1 MSNFVKGIEL
11 CEGFFNSCARGI
23 IEEHFPN
30 LRYTAGLIGYGSD
43 VLGYDDP
50 VSTDHMWGP
59 RFYLFLDKEDIC
71 LKDSIFQVLSENLPY
86 TYSGYSVNFTE
97 PDPNDCGVQHPK
109 YINEGK
115 VNSLIFIQTFDDYL
129 IEQLG
134 TSDLDRIKPFAWLA
148 FSEHRLLSLISG
160 KLFVDGLNCADILCV
175 SSMYEAMLSFMDKE
189 FCLVILDACI
199 SAEDDHKLLKAMRKA
214 RTTPILILSSQSC
227 HVERLKVLQAGA
239 HAYIGHPYSLEEC
252 LAQAQALMQLYCDLK
267 PQKEVCYT
275 LAFGKSLIIDPFTRQ
290 VQLNGENLHFTRKE
304 FDLLFCLASNP
315 GQVFSREQLYNQV
328 WDEHSAYNVDDVVK
342 SQIRLLRQKLSVTG
356 KDYIQNVWG
365 VGYRFNNDSE

>member
-1 MSNFVKGIEL
+1 M
-11 CEGFFNSCARGI
+11 
-23 IEEHFPN
+23 
-30 LRYTAGLIGYGSD
+30 D
-43 VLGYDDP
+43 
-50 VSTDHMWGP
+50 TD
-59 RFYLFLDKEDIC
+59 
-71 LKDSIFQVLSENLPY
+71 
-86 TYSGYSVNFTE
+86 
-97 PDPNDCGVQHPK
+97 
-109 YINEGK
+109 
-115 VNSLIFIQTFDDYL
+115 
-129 IEQLG
+129 
-134 TSDLDRIKPFAWLA
+134 
-148 FSEHRLLSLISG
+148 
-160 KLFVDGLNCADILCV
+160 
-175 SSMYEAMLSFMDKE
+175 

-275 LAFGKSLIIDPFTRQ
+275 LAFGKDLVIDPQTRQ
-290 VQLNGENLHFTRKE
+290 VLLNGRDLQFTRKE

-328 WDEHSAYNVDDVVK
+328 WDEHAAYNVDDVVK
-342 SQIRLLRQKLSVTG
+342 SQIRLLRQKLSSTG
-356 KDYIQNVWG
+356 KEYIKNVWG